1 MTDTYTFSFVA
12 MAGTC
17 EVRLAAED
25 EATASAIAQQAIGE
39 VRRIERKYS
48 RYRADSIISQIN
60 AAAGSGRKIECDDE
74 TTWLLDYADRLHRTS
89 GGLFDI
95 TSGVLR
101 QAWNFKEPRVPTGS
115 ELEKLV
121 RLIGW
126 QKVERDKNR
135 IHLPEPRMEID
146 FGGFGKEYAADRA
159 AAVLKANG
167 VSHGYA
173 NLGGDISVVG
183 PRADGQPWLIG
194 IQDPRRKGG
203 IVATIPMRS
212 GGLAT
217 SGDYEKYF
225 VLDGRHYCHILS
237 PRTGEP
243 VSYWRSV
250 TVITPMTLVAGS
262 CSTIAMLSESDA
274 LRFLESTGFQYL
286 AIDQQGKIIKQDKA
300 GNAEA

>member
-1 MTDTYTFSFVA
+1 MMHTYTFSFMA
-12 MAGTC
+12 MGGTC
-17 EVRLAAED
+17 EIRLAAKD
-25 EATASAIAQQAIGE
+25 EATAAAIAQKAIGE
-39 VRRIERKYS
+39 VNRIERKYS

-60 AAAGSGRKIECDDE
+60 AAAGSGRHIECDAE
-74 TTWLLDYADRLHRTS
+74 TDWLLDYADKLYRTS
-89 GGLFDI
+89 RGLFDI
-95 TSGVLR
+95 TSGILR
-101 QAWNFKEPRVPTGS
+101 QAWNFKEPRVPGDD
-115 ELEKLV
+115 ELEKLT

-135 IHLPEPRMEID
+135 IHLPAPKMEID

-167 VSHGYA
+167 VNHGYA

-194 IQDPRRKGG
+194 IQDPRHRGQ

-225 VLDGRHYCHILS
+225 ILDGRHYCHILN
-237 PRTGEP
+237 PVTGKP
-243 VSYWRSV
+243 VSFWRSV
-250 TVITPMTLVAGS
+250 TVMTPMALVAGS

-274 LRFLESTGFQYL
+274 LRFLESSGFQYL
-286 AIDQQGKIIKQDKA
+286 AIDQRGNITKQDRV
-300 GNAEA
+300 GNAGT